1 MKKVEKLKKGK
12 KLPISCFIF
21 PNLFPLSFSTYF
33 PKFFF
38 KKILTI
44 LLIALFL
51 LPNQT
56 ISATESQDQND
67 GCAAPTGGDLLSD
80 VTKFPMYQVFAPTM
94 NKLTKVRLLFG
105 GVNTP
110 TIVLTLK
117 DMSGNPLGQTSSVV
131 SAGWVDFT
139 FASAISLTPSLSYQ
153 IHLTREATANVSWN
167 YCQPAGYGGGYAVT
181 GGVIIPDK
189 DYNFQTY
196 GYNQGSPSPSAS
208 SSVIISPPGNLKAED
223 VANDTGGKVKLT
235 WNKSS
240 TSGIDGYRFY
250 RRNDEE
256 KDFTKVADVGAKFT
270 DYEDTNLNNGTLYI
284 YVVRAYKGTNE
295 SVNSNEARIRPE
307 NNLAP
312 PTPSNLHVISK
323 GKDNI
328 EVAWDKVDDE
338 KLDKYVIRFGENPI
352 DILTEKEIS
361 KDTSFFRAEN
371 LDPGKR
377 YYFRI
382 ASRSKDNQTSGFSDF
397 VSDITSPQKQGISWI
412 WILSIIVLVL
422 ALIGIYLY
430 FANLKKWWPFKKKP
444 LPENV
449 RVEGKPEPPVGE
461 EIKELPGKKAKWDR

>member
-1 MKKVEKLKKGK
+1 MKKA
-12 KLPISCFIF
+12 
-21 PNLFPLSFSTYF
+21 
-33 PKFFF
+33 
-38 KKILTI
+38 KILFLVICGI
-44 LLIALFL
+44 LLLALPL
-51 LPNQT
+51 N
-56 ISATESQDQND
+56 SNGATETQDQND
-67 GCAAPTGGDLLSD
+67 GCAAPTGGDSLSD

-110 TIVLTLK
+110 TIVLTVK

-139 FASAISLTPSLSYQ
+139 FASVISLTPSLSYQ

-167 YCQPAGYGGGYAVT
+167 FCQPAAYGGGYAVT

-196 GYNQGSPSPSAS
+196 GYNQGSLSPSAS

-235 WNKSS
+235 WDKST
-240 TSGIDGYRFY
+240 TSGIDGYRIY

-270 DYEDTNLNNGTLYI
+270 DLEDTNLNNGTLYI

-295 SVNSNEARIRPE
+295 SVDSNEARIRPE

-312 PTPSNLHVISK
+312 PTPSNLHVVSK
-323 GKDNI
+323 DKNYI
-328 EVAWDKVDDE
+328 EVAWDKVDDQ
-338 KLDKYVIRFGENPI
+338 KLDKYVIRYGQNPI
-352 DILTEKEIS
+352 DVLTEKEIG
-361 KDTSFFRAEN
+361 KDTTTFRADN
-371 LDPGKR
+371 LNSGMR

-382 ASRSKDNQTSGFSDF
+382 ASRTKDGQTSGFSDF
-397 VSDITSPQKQGISWI
+397 VSEITTPAKQGFSWV
-412 WILSIIVLVL
+412 WILSIIILVL
-422 ALIGIYLY
+422 TLIGIYLY
-430 FANLKKWWPFKKKP
+430 IAYLKKWWPFKKKP

-449 RVEGKPEPPVGE
+449 RVEGKPEPPAE
-461 EIKELPGKKAKWDR
+461 EEVKELPGKKAKW